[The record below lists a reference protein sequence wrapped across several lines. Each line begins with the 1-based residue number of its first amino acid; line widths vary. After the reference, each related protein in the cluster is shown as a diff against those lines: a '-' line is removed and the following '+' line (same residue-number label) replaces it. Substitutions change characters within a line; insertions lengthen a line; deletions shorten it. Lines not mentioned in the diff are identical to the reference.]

1 MTQSKNAST
10 KTTEWVGLGL
20 GANLGDPG
28 ACLTQALTRIR
39 ALPETEIKA
48 ISPSYWTPPWGVN
61 EPQPDYLNAVCL
73 ISTGLSPEDLL
84 MALQVIE
91 KDLGRVRGH
100 ERYAAR
106 TLDLDILFFD
116 DRVIH
121 TADLEVPHP
130 RLHQRGFVLLPL
142 SDIAPHLEIVGLDR
156 VDHLLEA
163 LDEGALDG
171 IRPAHIHLAP

>member
-1 MTQSKNAST
+1 MTQSDEAST

-28 ACLTQALTRIR
+28 DCLTQALSRIR
-39 ALPETEIKA
+39 ALPETAIKA
-48 ISPSYWTPPWGVN
+48 ISPTYWTPPWGVN

-73 ISTGLSPEDLL
+73 IRTGLSPEDLL

-106 TLDLDILFFD
+106 TLDLDILFFG

-121 TADLEVPHP
+121 TADLHVPHP
-130 RLHQRGFVLLPL
+130 RLHERGFVLLPL
-142 SDIAPHLEIVGLDR
+142 ADIAPHLEIVGLDR
-156 VDHLLEA
+156 VGHLLEA
-163 LDEGALDG
+163 LDEDALDG